1 MGKSEDKK
9 AAYEKKL
16 MEVMKADAKKKM
28 RCEYLADKL
37 GISKSYV
44 LDILGE
50 MDKKGLIHLERAKW
64 SPEKRSWAS
73 VI

>member
-16 MEVMKADAKKKM
+16 LEAMKAEAKKKL
-28 RCEYLADKL
+28 RCDYLADKL

-44 LDILGE
+44 LDLLVE
-50 MDKKGLIHLERAKW
+50 MDKKGIVHLERAKW
-64 SPEKRSWAS
+64 SAEKRSWAT
-73 VI
+73 VL

>member
-16 MEVMKADAKKKM
+16 LDAMKAETKKKL
-28 RCEYLADKL
+28 RCDYLADKL

-44 LDILGE
+44 LDILVE
-50 MDKKGLIHLERAKW
+50 MDKKGVVHLERAKW
-64 SPEKRSWAS
+64 SPEKRSWAQ
-73 VI
+73 VL